1 MRISDWSSD
10 VCSSDLAESASD
22 AAASAAEYLA
32 LLMIR
37 IVTGLR
43 ALETQKRRPHISAI
57 AEPRRWTSAS
67 WRVERRQR
75 GHKTVLQ
82 TSGTQARHFRLDW
95 RTITFSPHDGKH
107 RTEGRRVGQESVK
120 TCKYR

>member
-1 MRISDWSSD
+1 
-10 VCSSDLAESASD
+10 
-22 AAASAAEYLA
+22 
-32 LLMIR
+32 MIR

-95 RTITFSPHDGKH
+95 RPLPFRQHDGIQGLLQDY
-107 RTEGRRVGQESVK
+107 RCLPLGRSEERRVGTDCVS
-120 TCKYR
+120 TCRSRGSPYNKKKKKQQ

>member
-1 MRISDWSSD
+1 
-10 VCSSDLAESASD
+10 
-22 AAASAAEYLA
+22 
-32 LLMIR
+32 MIR

-95 RTITFSPHDGKH
+95 RPLPFRQHDGIQGLLQDS
-107 RTEGRRVGQESVK
+107 RCLRSEERRVGKECVS
-120 TCKYR
+120 TCRSRWSTYHLKKKN